1 MAVVG
6 EPHLH
11 RSRLAVQVSRL
22 PVDRHGN
29 RHVARL
35 GSPGPRRG
43 GRERRRRR
51 IWWRRD
57 VLLVNLSGRDR
68 RLEIGC
74 VFDAADRGRQS
85 RRGQRGGDN
94 RGHRCSRVFRH
105 RAQHQTAGHRATK
118 DGHRRERTD
127 LHAGPTYC
135 VQPNGDSLRY
145 EFRAY
150 ERRAAVTPAF
160 RMGLRALL
168 SGDLL
173 TDKVAIVTGAG
184 RGIGEG
190 IARRLAQDGAIVVC
204 ADVNESEATS
214 VAASLAGIGM
224 RLDVSKAD
232 ECDAL
237 VKNIHER
244 YGRLDI
250 LVNNAGINRDAMLHK
265 MTDEQWHQVI
275 AVDLSG
281 VFFMTR
287 AASRIMRA
295 AGAGR
300 IVNISSASWMGNIGQ
315 ANYAA
320 AKAGVVGLSRTAAKE
335 LARSQVTV
343 NAICPGFI
351 DTTMTR
357 GIPDA
362 IREQQLAK
370 IPLGRAGQ
378 PADVAAVVAF
388 LASDEAGYIT
398 GEVINV
404 GGGYVL

>member
-1 MAVVG
+1 
-6 EPHLH
+6 
-11 RSRLAVQVSRL
+11 
-22 PVDRHGN
+22 
-29 RHVARL
+29 
-35 GSPGPRRG
+35 
-43 GRERRRRR
+43 
-51 IWWRRD
+51 
-57 VLLVNLSGRDR
+57 
-68 RLEIGC
+68 
-74 VFDAADRGRQS
+74 
-85 RRGQRGGDN
+85 
-94 RGHRCSRVFRH
+94 
-105 RAQHQTAGHRATK
+105 
-118 DGHRRERTD
+118 
-127 LHAGPTYC
+127 
-135 VQPNGDSLRY
+135 
-145 EFRAY
+145 
-150 ERRAAVTPAF
+150 VTSAF
-160 RMGLRALL
+160 RVGLRALL

-173 TDKVAIVTGAG
+173 RDKIAIVTGAG
-184 RGIGEG
+184 SGIGEG
-190 IARRLAQDGAIVVC
+190 IARKLAQDGATVVC
-204 ADVNESEATS
+204 ADVNESDASS
-214 VAASLAGIGM
+214 VASSLGGIGM

-237 VKNIHER
+237 VTRVHER

-275 AVDLSG
+275 AVDLTG

-287 AASRIMRA
+287 AASRLMRA
-295 AGAGR
+295 AGSGR

-388 LASDEAGYIT
+388 LASDEAGYVT

>member
-1 MAVVG
+1 MT
-6 EPHLH
+6 PT
-11 RSRLAVQVSRL
+11 
-22 PVDRHGN
+22 
-29 RHVARL
+29 
-35 GSPGPRRG
+35 
-43 GRERRRRR
+43 
-51 IWWRRD
+51 
-57 VLLVNLSGRDR
+57 
-68 RLEIGC
+68 
-74 VFDAADRGRQS
+74 F
-85 RRGQRGGDN
+85 
-94 RGHRCSRVFRH
+94 RV
-105 RAQHQTAGHRATK
+105 
-118 DGHRRERTD
+118 
-127 LHAGPTYC
+127 
-135 VQPNGDSLRY
+135 
-145 EFRAY
+145 
-150 ERRAAVTPAF
+150 
-160 RMGLRALL
+160 GLRALL

-173 TDKVAIVTGAG
+173 KDKVAIVTGAG

-190 IARRLAQDGAIVVC
+190 IARKLAQDGAIVIC
-204 ADVNESEATS
+204 ADVNETDATA
-214 VAASLAGIGM
+214 VASSLRPAGIGV
-224 RLDVSKAD
+224 RLDVSNAS
-232 ECDAL
+232 ECEAVVKDA
-237 VKNIHER
+237 HDR

-265 MTDEQWHQVI
+265 MSDDQWHQVI
-275 AVDLSG
+275 AVDLTG

-287 AASRIMRA
+287 AASRIMRT
-295 AGAGR
+295 AGSGR

-343 NAICPGFI
+343 NALCPGFI

-404 GGGYVL
+404 GGGYIL

>member
-1 MAVVG
+1 VTR
-6 EPHLH
+6 PF
-11 RSRLAVQVSRL
+11 RS
-22 PVDRHGN
+22 G
-29 RHVARL
+29 
-35 GSPGPRRG
+35 
-43 GRERRRRR
+43 
-51 IWWRRD
+51 
-57 VLLVNLSGRDR
+57 LV
-68 RLEIGC
+68 
-74 VFDAADRGRQS
+74 
-85 RRGQRGGDN
+85 
-94 RGHRCSRVFRH
+94 
-105 RAQHQTAGHRATK
+105 
-118 DGHRRERTD
+118 
-127 LHAGPTYC
+127 
-135 VQPNGDSLRY
+135 
-145 EFRAY
+145 
-150 ERRAAVTPAF
+150 
-160 RMGLRALL
+160 ALL

-173 TDKVAIVTGAG
+173 TGKVAIVTGAG

-190 IARRLAQDGAIVVC
+190 IARKLAQDGATVVC
-204 ADVNESEATS
+204 ADVNQTDASN
-214 VAASLAGIGM
+214 VASSLTPAGLAM
-224 RLDVSKAD
+224 RLDVSNAAD
-232 ECDAL
+232 CDA
-237 VKNIHER
+237 VVNTVHER

-295 AGAGR
+295 AGSGR

-351 DTTMTR
+351 DTVMTR

-362 IREQQLAK
+362 IREQQVAK
-370 IPLGRAGQ
+370 IPLGRMGQ

-388 LASDEAGYIT
+388 LASDEASYVT

>member
-1 MAVVG
+1 MT
-6 EPHLH
+6 PTF
-11 RSRLAVQVSRL
+11 
-22 PVDRHGN
+22 
-29 RHVARL
+29 RL
-35 GSPGPRRG
+35 G
-43 GRERRRRR
+43 
-51 IWWRRD
+51 
-57 VLLVNLSGRDR
+57 LV
-68 RLEIGC
+68 
-74 VFDAADRGRQS
+74 
-85 RRGQRGGDN
+85 
-94 RGHRCSRVFRH
+94 
-105 RAQHQTAGHRATK
+105 
-118 DGHRRERTD
+118 
-127 LHAGPTYC
+127 
-135 VQPNGDSLRY
+135 
-145 EFRAY
+145 
-150 ERRAAVTPAF
+150 
-160 RMGLRALL
+160 ALL

-173 TDKVAIVTGAG
+173 TGKVAIVTGAG

-190 IARRLAQDGAIVVC
+190 IARNLAQDGATVVC
-204 ADVNESEATS
+204 ADVNVLDAQS
-214 VAASLAGIGM
+214 VASSLSPAGLGV
-224 RLDVSKAD
+224 RLDVSKAV
-232 ECDAL
+232 ECDAI
-237 VKNIHER
+237 VKDVHEH

-351 DTTMTR
+351 DTVMTR
-357 GIPDA
+357 SIPDA
-362 IREQQLAK
+362 IREKQVEK

-378 PADVAAVVAF
+378 PADVAALVAF

-404 GGGYVL
+404 GGGYIL

>member
-1 MAVVG
+1 M
-6 EPHLH
+6 
-11 RSRLAVQVSRL
+11 
-22 PVDRHGN
+22 
-29 RHVARL
+29 
-35 GSPGPRRG
+35 
-43 GRERRRRR
+43 
-51 IWWRRD
+51 
-57 VLLVNLSGRDR
+57 
-68 RLEIGC
+68 
-74 VFDAADRGRQS
+74 
-85 RRGQRGGDN
+85 
-94 RGHRCSRVFRH
+94 
-105 RAQHQTAGHRATK
+105 
-118 DGHRRERTD
+118 
-127 LHAGPTYC
+127 
-135 VQPNGDSLRY
+135 
-145 EFRAY
+145 
-150 ERRAAVTPAF
+150 
-160 RMGLRALL
+160 
-168 SGDLL
+168 L
-173 TDKVAIVTGAG
+173 TDKIAIVTGAG

-190 IARRLAQDGAIVVC
+190 IARKLAQEGATVVC
-204 ADVNESEATS
+204 ADVNQADATR
-214 VAASLAGIGM
+214 VASSLEHDAIGV
-224 RLDVSKAD
+224 RLDVSNSG
-232 ECDAL
+232 ECDS
-237 VKNIHER
+237 VVNDVHER

-250 LVNNAGINRDAMLHK
+250 LVNNAGINRDAMMHK
-265 MTDEQWHQVI
+265 MTDEQWGQVI

-295 AGAGR
+295 AGKGR

-335 LARSQVTV
+335 LARAQVTV

-351 DTTMTR
+351 DTQMTR

-378 PADVAAVVAF
+378 PADVAALVGF

>member
-1 MAVVG
+1 MTHAF
-6 EPHLH
+6 
-11 RSRLAVQVSRL
+11 
-22 PVDRHGN
+22 
-29 RHVARL
+29 
-35 GSPGPRRG
+35 
-43 GRERRRRR
+43 RRR
-51 IWWRRD
+51 
-57 VLLVNLSGRDR
+57 L
-68 RLEIGC
+68 C
-74 VFDAADRGRQS
+74 
-85 RRGQRGGDN
+85 
-94 RGHRCSRVFRH
+94 
-105 RAQHQTAGHRATK
+105 
-118 DGHRRERTD
+118 
-127 LHAGPTYC
+127 
-135 VQPNGDSLRY
+135 
-145 EFRAY
+145 
-150 ERRAAVTPAF
+150 
-160 RMGLRALL
+160 ALL

-173 TDKVAIVTGAG
+173 RGKVAIVTGAG

-190 IARRLAQDGAIVVC
+190 IARKLAQEGANVVC
-204 ADVNESEATS
+204 ADVNESDATS
-214 VAASLAGIGM
+214 VASSLGPAAAAV
-224 RLDVSKAD
+224 RLDVSNAA
-232 ECDAL
+232 ECDAV
-237 VKNIHER
+237 VKDAHDR

-295 AGAGR
+295 AGSGR
-300 IVNISSASWMGNIGQ
+300 ILNISSASWMGNIGQ

-320 AKAGVVGLSRTAAKE
+320 AKAGVIGLSRTAAKE

-351 DTTMTR
+351 DTQMTR

-362 IREQQLAK
+362 IREQQVAK
-370 IPLGRAGQ
+370 IPLGRMGQ

-388 LASDEAGYIT
+388 LASDEAGYVT